1 VDFAREG
8 RLDQAIRQFERL
20 VVIDPDNADAH
31 TNLGAIFLTQGADAR
46 AEREFGAALDISP
59 DHALAREGMRKLKR

>member
-1 VDFAREG
+1 VAFARQG
-8 RLDQAIRQFERL
+8 RLKEAARQFEHL
-20 VVIDPDNADAH
+20 AAIEPDNADAH

-46 AEREFGAALDISP
+46 AEREFAAALDISP